1 MDWNQAIFSVVS
13 LHTFSNVWYWLAVAV
28 TWSVASHWIL
38 GVPFDMVFRAK
49 RHGGDAMDDL
59 ELIVAVNLR
68 RMTPILDV
76 AGLWMAGLGSFILS
90 ILFMVGFYY
99 GFEFAQGVFLLGFPL
114 SIATVMNFRLCRRF
128 SQKLPQGE
136 LLTRT
141 LIRTRFWIQVIAML
155 SIFLTSLYGMFR
167 ILSLPV
173 GF

>member
-1 MDWNQAIFSVVS
+1 VDWNQAIFSVVS

-90 ILFMVGFYY
+90 
-99 GFEFAQGVFLLGFPL
+99 PL

>member
-1 MDWNQAIFSVVS
+1 
-13 LHTFSNVWYWLAVAV
+13 
-28 TWSVASHWIL
+28 
-38 GVPFDMVFRAK
+38 
-49 RHGGDAMDDL
+49 
-59 ELIVAVNLR
+59 
-68 RMTPILDV
+68 
-76 AGLWMAGLGSFILS
+76 MAGLGSFILS
-90 ILFMVGFYY
+90 VLFTVGFYY
-99 GFEFAQGVFLLGFPL
+99 GFEFAQGVFLLSFPL

-167 ILSLPV
+167 ILTLPV